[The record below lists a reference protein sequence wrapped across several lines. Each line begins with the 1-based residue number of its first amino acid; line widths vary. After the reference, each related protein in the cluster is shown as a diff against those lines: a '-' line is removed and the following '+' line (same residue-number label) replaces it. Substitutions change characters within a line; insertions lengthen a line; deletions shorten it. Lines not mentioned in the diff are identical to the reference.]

1 MFYCLTVGV
10 CLWSVRSSYAVQML
24 SGKIFGGLQLVVGIK
39 SGRNS
44 YKVTNKFKASEG
56 FY

>member
-1 MFYCLTVGV
+1 MSEVVIT
-10 CLWSVRSSYAVQML
+10 VQML
-24 SGKIFGGLQLVVGIK
+24 SGKIFGGLQVIVGIK

-44 YKVTNKFKASEG
+44 YKVTKKFKASEG

>member
-1 MFYCLTVGV
+1 MSEVVIT
-10 CLWSVRSSYAVQML
+10 VQML
-24 SGKIFGGLQLVVGIK
+24 SGKIFGELQVIVGIK

-44 YKVTNKFKASEG
+44 YKVTKKFKASEG